1 MNRTNN
7 EINLRLVDWRR
18 IGEFDMPVIRK
29 CDFLPTR
36 LTSFNLARTE
46 KDKGSGVHFFIDD
59 YQFERVWR
67 NPTAYLNTLRQFQC
81 VLSPDFSVFVDMP
94 TPMKIWNVY
103 RNRLMG
109 SWWQEKGIRVIP
121 TVGWAEPDS
130 FGYCFA
136 GIEPGGVVAVSNI
149 GTRKTARTKRM
160 WMLGAEEMVKRLRP
174 SAILLYGSS
183 DSFDFGQ
190 IEVRLFENANLE
202 RLKKIC
208 DGE

>member
-1 MNRTNN
+1 
-7 EINLRLVDWRR
+7 
-18 IGEFDMPVIRK
+18 MPVIRK

-59 YQFERVWR
+59 YQFDRVWR

-160 WMLGAEEMVKRLRP
+160 WMLGAEEIVKRLRP